1 MKAALGPAPGNRVGR
16 GPGGRWASQ
25 PRGGTRPRQAP
36 NAGPGA
42 PGGPARCASATSG
55 RGLSPGRHPAPPSR
69 ACPSVP
75 APPTPLAR
83 IACLHP
89 PPALPAAGP
98 AEPAPRSSP
107 GAAAGE
113 AALAGGG
120 GGTGCRPLGGASA
133 GTRNRAAQAPVRRER
148 ALGVGARGEG
158 RPVGGGGLLSPAAVF
173 RGNGSGLGSA
183 EKGPRRRSDL
193 ASSFLVQLSAPG
205 GAERIND

>member
-1 MKAALGPAPGNRVGR
+1 MPALRPPGVPPAAPP
-16 GPGGRWASQ
+16 
-25 PRGGTRPRQAP
+25 PRQA
-36 NAGPGA
+36 AGSPQA
-42 PGGPARCASATSG
+42 AT
-55 RGLSPGRHPAPPSR
+55 PAPPSR

-83 IACLHP
+83 IPCPHP

-120 GGTGCRPLGGASA
+120 GGTGCWPLGGASA
-133 GTRNRAAQAPVRRER
+133 ATRNRAAQAPVRRER
-148 ALGVGARGEG
+148 ALGVGARGERYRLG
-158 RPVGGGGLLSPAAVF
+158 DGGLLSPAAVF

-183 EKGPRRRSDL
+183 EKGPRRLSDL
-193 ASSFLVQLSAPG
+193 ASSYLVQVLAGPN
-205 GAERIND
+205 E